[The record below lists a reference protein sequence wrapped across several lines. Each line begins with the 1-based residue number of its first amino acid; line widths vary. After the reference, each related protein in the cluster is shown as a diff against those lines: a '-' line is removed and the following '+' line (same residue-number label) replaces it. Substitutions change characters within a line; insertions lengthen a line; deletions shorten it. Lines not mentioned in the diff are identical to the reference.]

1 MPWVD
6 RNTDPCPHCPP
17 PNLGLFGDGQVRT
30 CKGCREALGRPGDRG
45 KGGCS
50 CSAVGRLPRGGIGMA
65 MSDPEGQ
72 PAWQSS
78 WPGFGA
84 HPLSQPPLRPAS
96 SLLSERQRSVHPEAR
111 PSWPHRQG
119 AVYSDPP
126 FLPLQPLTRPMEQL
140 QRGTP
145 WSPAPSPPHL
155 PGWVGSRGRTAA
167 HAGREG
173 APGRRGLFE
182 RKLVKGARAESPNT
196 PMPVLSSH
204 QPTAGGR
211 QGHSR
216 RRGPERAFSRTGL
229 GQAAA

>member
-1 MPWVD
+1 MQRGSGAVWGQGQRRMLLLCSGEAPQGWH
-6 RNTDPCPHCPP
+6 RNG
-17 PNLGLFGDGQVRT
+17 NVR
-30 CKGCREALGRPGDRG
+30 
-45 KGGCS
+45 
-50 CSAVGRLPRGGIGMA
+50 PRGA
-65 MSDPEGQ
+65 ARLAVLL
-72 PAWQSS
+72 AWL
-78 WPGFGA
+78 WA

-216 RRGPERAFSRTGL
+216 RGGPGRAFSRTGL